1 MVAKCH
7 LEFDG
12 FDGFFIKALK
22 KVYESNLFPD
32 VTLVGDDECQ
42 LEAHRIILSAHSS
55 VLKRAL
61 LESKSTKPTLRLKGF
76 SYHDLSLLMQY
87 LYLGEV
93 SLPFAQ
99 ASELLKMAKFLDINQ
114 LGSECNVTDKMLNRM
129 FSISEDDFVSLDGFE
144 FKAEDVFPVDDGN
157 TGKEVTMTQSSEVVT
172 MRTKEYDDGT
182 FLDETYQSYYKN
194 IESEMDNLEELEFG
208 SSDAEKENK
217 KKSPLD
223 CDRIQEE
230 KKQRK
235 ERRKFVYPGEGA
247 IIKGPDYGADMV
259 GKLLPSYSV
268 SQSVIYSRYYFVR
281 SEPIKGKVWARCNL
295 CWYKIGTGVAGQI
308 KKFIKV
314 STSTSTMIAHIN
326 EMHPVFMDQF
336 MRQQEEANKALQILR
351 EKMKIAKLE
360 QKEEKLRK
368 KKFKEE
374 MDKIKVKRG
383 KHQKTFNR
391 IDRLSAKEP
400 NFDFEH
406 LDEDILTTEVGAPR
420 ENHSPRDAIVYSHN
434 FFRKLHPIRNQSLT
448 PLKSSYAECIT
459 CAQRYQR
466 NILSLTEATTSPM
479 LTHIRTKHP
488 ELTSKLQKL
497 LNEKKN
503 TLHNKT
509 FKQQKNKPLK

>member
-12 FDGFFIKALK
+12 FDGFLIKALR
-22 KVYESNLFPD
+22 KVYEANLFPD

-42 LEAHRIILSAHSS
+42 IEGHRIILSAHSS
-55 VLKRAL
+55 VLEKAI
-61 LESKSTKPTLRLKGF
+61 LESQSNKPTLRLKGF
-76 SYHDLSLLMQY
+76 SYQDLSSLMQY

-93 SLPFAQ
+93 SLPFGQ
-99 ASELLKMAKFLDINQ
+99 ASELLKMAKFLQIYQ
-114 LGSECNVTDKMLNRM
+114 LGSECNVPDMILNRM
-129 FSISEDDFVSLDGFE
+129 FSIAEDDFVSIDGYE
-144 FKAEDVFPVDDGN
+144 LKAEDAIPVDDGN
-157 TGKEVTMTQSSEVVT
+157 TRKEVTMTESSEVVT
-172 MRTKEYDDGT
+172 MRKKEYDDET

-194 IESEMDNLEELEFG
+194 IESEIDDFEECEFE
-208 SSDAEKENK
+208 SSDADKENNK
-217 KKSPLD
+217 KIPLES
-223 CDRIQEE
+223 DRIQEDQ
-230 KKQRK
+230 KKRK
-235 ERRKFVYPGEGA
+235 EKRKFVYSGEGDN
-247 IIKGPDYGADMV
+247 IEEPDYGADMV

-281 SEPIKGKVWARCNL
+281 SKPINGIVWARCNL

-314 STSTSTMIAHIN
+314 SSKVPTTTTTMIAHIN
-326 EMHPVFMDQF
+326 KMHPVFMDQL
-336 MRQQEEANKALQILR
+336 MRQQEEASKALQILR

-360 QKEEKLRK
+360 QREEKLRRK
-368 KKFKEE
+368 RFKEE

-400 NFDFEH
+400 NYDFEH

-420 ENHSPRDAIVYSHN
+420 ENHSPRDSIVYSHN
-434 FFRKLHPIRNQSLT
+434 FFRKLHPIRNQSQT
-448 PLKSSYAECIT
+448 SLKSSYAECIT

-466 NILSLTEATTSPM
+466 NILTLTESTTTPM
-479 LTHIRTKHP
+479 FTHIRIKHP

-497 LNEKKN
+497 LIEKKYS
-503 TLHNKT
+503 LHNKT
-509 FKQQKNKPLK
+509 FKK